1 MVYNRA
7 YLMQRG
13 FSGSAR
19 LLFVIVLLVSFGS
32 PGSAVRRP
40 QSTQAD
46 GRGPVAAL
54 AHGKRDDAE
63 RIAKA
68 RGASDPAAVAVL
80 AQLEIARGKYAEAQ
94 ALLEPVVAKDPG
106 SEAAL
111 ELALLYR
118 TIGRAGDAQPIL
130 SALFRQGSRSSDP
143 NVLLRAARA
152 AHALNRPQDAKALFL
167 DALRAGGDT
176 ATVETAFGHLFLEK
190 HNPAEA
196 LKSFQAALNADPE
209 WAPAHAGMAR
219 VLENEDPPKAAA
231 AAEKAIAIDPHLA
244 DAHLLLAA
252 LHLDDDRDG
261 PARAEIDKV
270 LAYNPL
276 HLEAHALLAAIAYVK
291 DDKTTF
297 DRQVAKT
304 LEINPLYGEV
314 YRLAGQHAASHYRFD
329 EAVALVEKAL
339 ALDPTS
345 SRAAADLGMHLLRTG
360 DEPGARRA
368 LDRSF
373 RADPYDIVT
382 FNLLKMLDSLEQFV
396 TVKEGDIVL
405 KMHRDEAPVLR
416 DYAMPLATEAIKT
429 LSAKYG
435 FTPSGPILVEVFPD
449 HDDFAV
455 RNLGLPG
462 MIGALGACF
471 GRVVTM
477 DSPTARDPGTFSWQ
491 ATLWHEMAHVVTLQM
506 SKQRIPRWLTEG
518 ISVHEEAKYR
528 PEWGRD
534 MEVTFARAMDRGKV
548 IKLRDLNA
556 GFTRPD
562 TISLAYYQASLL
574 VDHIVTT
581 RGQAA
586 LNALVRSF
594 GEGIENEAAV
604 KRALNVD
611 FDGLQATF
619 DKTIEERFGAMRR
632 ALHDSDKPVDA
643 SSLEALKAAAVAK
656 PENYMAQLALGR
668 ALAAAGDPSGF
679 APLQRAAVLVPSAI
693 GPESPHALMAALAE
707 KLGDKARAIKEYEA
721 LLATDHTNVQAARTL
736 LALAEGAGDERAMA
750 LAASRVVS
758 LDPFDSSAHTRWGRL
773 ALKRRDHAVATREF
787 KAALNTGATD
797 KAAAHCDLGES
808 YLLAGMRAEAK
819 KEALAALEIA
829 PSFERAQELL
839 LNSVGGTPQRRPQA
853 SAGGEPPQAAASAQR
868 DGERAKGP
876 HRAEY

>member
-7 YLMQRG
+7 KNLMQRG

-19 LLFVIVLLVSFGS
+19 LLVIVILVSFGT

-40 QSTQAD
+40 YAAQTVQAD
-46 GRGPVAAL
+46 PSRGPAVAL

-63 RIAKA
+63 RMAKA
-68 RGASDPAAVAVL
+68 RGASDQAAIAVL
-80 AQLEIARGKYAEAQ
+80 AQLAVARGQYAEAQ
-94 ALLEPVVAKDPG
+94 ALLEPAAAKEPAG
-106 SEAAL
+106 EAAL

-118 TIGRAGDAQPIL
+118 SIGRAGDAQPIL
-130 SALFRQGSRSSDP
+130 TAILRQGTRSSDP
-143 NVLLRAARA
+143 AVLLRTARA
-152 AHALNRPQDAKALFL
+152 AQALNRPQDAKALFL

-176 ATVETAFGHLFLEK
+176 PTVETAFGHLFLEK

-209 WAPAHAGMAR
+209 WAPAHAGMGR

-252 LHLDDDRDG
+252 LHLDDDREAA
-261 PARAEIDKV
+261 ARAEIDKV
-270 LAYNPL
+270 LAYNPA

-291 DDKTTF
+291 DDKATF
-297 DRQVAKT
+297 DREVATT
-304 LEINPLYGEV
+304 LAINPVYGEI
-314 YRLAGQHAASHYRFD
+314 YRLAGQHAASRYRFD

-360 DEPGARRA
+360 DEPAARRA

-373 RADPYDIVT
+373 RSDPYDIVT
-382 FNLLKMLDSLEQFV
+382 FNLLKMLDNLEQFV
-396 TVKEGDIVL
+396 TVKEGDLVL

-435 FTPSGPILVEVFPD
+435 FTPSGPILIEMFTN

-518 ISVHEEAKYR
+518 ISVYEEAKYR

-534 MEVTFARAMDRGKV
+534 MDVTFARAMDRGKV
-548 IKLRDLNA
+548 LKLRDLNA

-594 GEGIENEAAV
+594 AEGIENEAAV
-604 KRALNVD
+604 KRTLNVD
-611 FDGLQATF
+611 FDGLQAGF
-619 DKTIEERFGAMRR
+619 DKTIEDRFGAMRR
-632 ALHDSDKPVDA
+632 ALRDSDKPVDA
-643 SSLEALKAAAVAK
+643 SSIEALKAAAAAK
-656 PENYMAQLALGR
+656 PENYIAQLALGQ
-668 ALAAAGDPSGF
+668 ALAAAGDPSAF
-679 APLQRAAVLVPSAI
+679 APLQRAAVLVPAAI

-707 KLGDKARAIKEYEA
+707 KLGDKARAMKEYEA
-721 LLATDHTNVQAARTL
+721 LIAIDHTNVQAARTL
-736 LALAEGAGDERAMA
+736 LALAEAAGDERVMA

-773 ALKRRDHAVATREF
+773 ALSRRDHAVATREF

-839 LNSVGGTPQRRPQA
+839 LNAVGG
-853 SAGGEPPQAAASAQR
+853 S
-868 DGERAKGP
+868 ERN
-876 HRAEY
+876 R

>member
-1 MVYNRA
+1 VVYNRA
-7 YLMQRG
+7 NLMQ
-13 FSGSAR
+13 SGYSGPAR
-19 LLFVIVLLVSFGS
+19 VLFVIVLLVTFGTA
-32 PGSAVRRP
+32 GSAVRPP
-40 QSTQAD
+40 QAAQGDFARSAA
-46 GRGPVAAL
+46 VAI

-63 RIAKA
+63 RLANA
-68 RGASDPAAVAVL
+68 RGASDPAAAVVL
-80 AQLEIARGKYAEAQ
+80 AQLAVTRGKYREAQ
-94 ALLEPVVAKDPG
+94 AMLEPIAAKEPAG
-106 SEAAL
+106 EAAL

-118 TIGRAGDAQPIL
+118 TVGRPGDALPIF
-130 SALFRQGSRSSDP
+130 SAILRQAGASSDP
-143 NVLLRAARA
+143 NVLFRAARA
-152 AHALNRPQDAKALFL
+152 AHALNRARDAGALYR
-167 DALRAGGDT
+167 DASRAGGDP
-176 ATVETAFGHLFLEK
+176 AVVETAWGRLFLEK
-190 HNPAEA
+190 FNPAEA
-196 LKSFQAALNADPE
+196 LKSFQAALAADPE
-209 WAPAHAGMAR
+209 WAPAHAGIAR

-231 AAEKAIAIDPHLA
+231 AAEKAIAIDPNLA
-244 DAHLLLAA
+244 DPHLLLAS
-252 LHLDDDRDG
+252 LHLDDDRD
-261 PARAEIDKV
+261 AEAKAEIEKV
-270 LAYNPL
+270 LAYNPF

-291 DDKTTF
+291 DDKATF
-297 DRQVAKT
+297 DREVSKT

-314 YRLAGQHAASHYRFD
+314 YRLAGQHAASKYRFD
-329 EAVALVEKAL
+329 EAVALVEKGL

-345 SRAAADLGMHLLRTG
+345 TRASADLGMHMLRTG
-360 DEPGARRA
+360 DEAGARRA

-373 RADPYDIVT
+373 RGDPYDIVT
-382 FNLLKMLDSLEQFV
+382 FNLLKMLDNLEQFV

-416 DYAMPLATEAIKT
+416 DYAMPLATEALKT

-435 FTPSGPILVEVFPD
+435 FTPSGPILVEIFPN

-491 ATLWHEMAHVVTLQM
+491 ATLWHEMAHVVTLQL

-548 IKLRDLNA
+548 LKLRDLNS

-594 GEGIENEAAV
+594 SEGIENEAAV

-611 FDGLQATF
+611 LNGLQGSF
-619 DKTIEERFGAMRR
+619 DKAIEDRFGAMRR
-632 ALHDSDKPVDA
+632 ALHDSEKPVDA
-643 SSLEALKAAAVAK
+643 SSLEALKAAAAAK
-656 PENYMAQLALGR
+656 PENYIAQLALGQ

-707 KLGDKARAIKEYEA
+707 KLGDKARAMKEYEA
-721 LLATDHTNVQAARTL
+721 LIATDHTNVVAARALGT
-736 LALAEGAGDERAMA
+736 LAEASGDERVMA
-750 LAASRVVS
+750 VAVSRIVA
-758 LDPFDSSAHTRWGRL
+758 LDPFDASAHTRWGRI
-773 ALKRRDHAVATREF
+773 ALKRRDHAVAMREF
-787 KAALNTGATD
+787 KAAINTGATD

-839 LNSVGGTPQRRPQA
+839 LNSVGGT
-853 SAGGEPPQAAASAQR
+853 
-868 DGERAKGP
+868 ERIK
-876 HRAEY
+876 